1 MMIAELRLDDC
12 AMQNEWINLR
22 HMNSIQVPD
31 RRLPFI
37 ALRSFESFARLGDVS
52 AAAAELGITPSA
64 VSHQLSALQSFLDI
78 PLTERQGRRLALTAD
93 GRRYFEAVSPAF
105 SLLLTSTTQLRQNK
119 LHRRITVSALPLLAT
134 GWLMPR
140 LAGFLTRHPGVDIQ
154 VQYARYRNYS
164 SDAADLSLRF
174 GDGNWRGYNS
184 ERLMS
189 GTAYPV
195 CSQALLKH
203 HGPFRRPA
211 DFLAA
216 PLVHDGSTEQW
227 ARWFATAG
235 IATATPL
242 TGMVC
247 EDGMLTRAAML
258 NGVGIAL
265 TRPLLLEQEIAAGNL
280 LVLSDHGIGSGE
292 DYYLCTRDDHETPRA
307 LRHLVT
313 WLRDSRDPATRGATT
328 VEEGIEME
336 GAP

>member
-1 MMIAELRLDDC
+1 
-12 AMQNEWINLR
+12 
-22 HMNSIQVPD
+22 MNSIHLSD

-37 ALRSFESFARLGDVS
+37 ALRSFESFARLGDVAT
-52 AAAAELGITPSA
+52 AAEELGITPSA
-64 VSHQLSALQSFLDI
+64 VSHQLSALQAFLKI
-78 PLTERQGRRLALTAD
+78 QLTERQGRRLALTAD

-105 SLLLTSTTQLRQNK
+105 NQLLTSTTQLRQGK

-140 LAGFLTRHPGVDIQ
+140 LAGFQTRHPSVDIQ
-154 VQYARYRNYS
+154 LQYARYRNYS

-174 GDGNWRGYNS
+174 GDGNWRGYAS
-184 ERLMS
+184 ERLMP

-195 CSQALLKH
+195 CSPVLLKR

-211 DFLAA
+211 DVIAA

-227 ARWFATAG
+227 AGWLAKAG

-258 NGVGIAL
+258 NGLGIAL
-265 TRPLLLEQEIAAGNL
+265 TRPLLLEQELAAGS
-280 LVLSDHGIGSGE
+280 LVVLWDLGVGSGE
-292 DYYLCTRDDHETPRA
+292 DYYLCTRNDREVSPA
-307 LRHLVT
+307 LRQLVA
-313 WLRDSRDPATRGATT
+313 WLRYSRDPAARMRARSKR
-328 VEEGIEME
+328 
-336 GAP
+336 